1 LNKCDNDKKQGV
13 KMPKATSTAPST
25 ASGLYAD
32 PRQDWLAQY
41 SEEIIDP
48 SRPIVDPHHH
58 LWDRGGQRYL
68 IEDISADIGSG
79 HNIVAT
85 VYVEA
90 RSMYRAH
97 GPEALRPV
105 GEVEF
110 ANGAA
115 AMSASGGYGPARI
128 CAGIVGHAN
137 LLLGDGAREVLE
149 AEVAAGNGRFR
160 GIRHSSA
167 WDPDPEVAH
176 MYASRPKG
184 LLLDATFRKGFG
196 CLAPL
201 GLSFDAW
208 MFHPQIGDLTD
219 LARAFPD
226 TRIVLDHCGGP
237 VGLGRFANRREEIF
251 PLWKASIRDIAKCPN
266 VVVKLG
272 GLAMRLLGYD
282 FHQRPKPPS
291 SEDLANAWRP
301 YIETCIE
308 AFGPNRCMFESNFPP
323 DKGQCSYQ
331 VIFNAFKRL
340 AAPYSEA
347 ERTALLSKTATDV
360 YRLKL
365 G

>member
-1 LNKCDNDKKQGV
+1 MAASNTPASK
-13 KMPKATSTAPST
+13 
-25 ASGLYAD
+25 SGLYAD
-32 PRQDWLAQY
+32 PREDWLAQY
-41 SEEIIDP
+41 SEEVIDP
-48 SRPIVDPHHH
+48 KRPIVDPHHH
-58 LWDRGGQRYL
+58 LWDRGGLRYM
-68 IEDISADIGSG
+68 IEEMAQDIACG
-79 HNIVAT
+79 HNIIAT

-90 RSMYRAH
+90 RSMYRAG

-115 AMSASGGYGPARI
+115 AMSASGGYGPAAI
-128 CAGIVGHAN
+128 CAGIVGHVN
-137 LLLGDGAREVLE
+137 LLLGEGARGVLE
-149 AEVAAGNGRFR
+149 AEIAAGNGRFR

-167 WDPDPEVAH
+167 WDADANVAG
-176 MYASRPKG
+176 MYANRPKG
-184 LLLDATFRKGFG
+184 LLLDPTFRKGFA

-208 MFHPQIGDLTD
+208 LFHPQIGELTD

-226 TRIVLDHCGGP
+226 TKIALDHCGGP
-237 VGLGRFANRREEIF
+237 IGIGSYANRRDEIF
-251 PLWKASIRDIAKCPN
+251 PAWKASVQEIARCPN

-282 FHQRPKPPS
+282 FHERPLPPS
-291 SEDLANAWRP
+291 SEEAAAAWRP

-308 AFGPNRCMFESNFPP
+308 AFGPARSMFESNFPP

-331 VIFNAFKRL
+331 VIFNAFKRI

-347 ERTALLSKTATDV
+347 EKTALFSKAATEF

>member
-1 LNKCDNDKKQGV
+1 MAASN
-13 KMPKATSTAPST
+13 APASK
-25 ASGLYAD
+25 SGLYVD
-32 PRQDWLAQY
+32 PRPDWLAQRV
-41 SEEIIDP
+41 EEIIDP
-48 SRPIVDPHHH
+48 ARPIVDPHHH

-68 IEDISADIGSG
+68 IEEISSDLASG
-79 HNIVAT
+79 HNVIAT

-90 RSMYRAH
+90 RSMYRAQ
-97 GPEALRPV
+97 GPEAFRPV

-115 AMSASGGYGPARI
+115 AMSASGGYGPAAV
-128 CAGIVGHAN
+128 CAGIVGHVN
-137 LLLGDGAREVLE
+137 LLLGEAARPVLE
-149 AEVAAGNGRFR
+149 AEIAAGQGRFR

-167 WDPDPEVAH
+167 WDADADVAG
-176 MYASRPKG
+176 MYATRPKG
-184 LLLDATFRKGFG
+184 LLLDKTFRKGFA

-208 MFHPQIGDLTD
+208 LFHPQIGELTD

-237 VGLGRFANRREEIF
+237 AGIGSYANRREEVF
-251 PLWKASIRDIAKCPN
+251 AGWKSSIQEIAKCPN

-282 FHQRPKPPS
+282 FHERPLPPS
-291 SEDLANAWRP
+291 SEELAAAWRP
-301 YIETCIE
+301 TIETCIE
-308 AFGPNRCMFESNFPP
+308 AFGPGRAMFESNFPP

-331 VIFNAFKRL
+331 VIFNAFKRI
-340 AAPYSEA
+340 AASYSEA
-347 ERTALLSKTATDV
+347 EKTALFSKTASDF

-365 G
+365 D

>member
-1 LNKCDNDKKQGV
+1 MAASN
-13 KMPKATSTAPST
+13 APASK
-25 ASGLYAD
+25 SGLYAD
-32 PRQDWLAQY
+32 PREDWLAQRTEQVLD
-41 SEEIIDP
+41 ST
-48 SRPIVDPHHH
+48 RPIVDPHHH

-68 IEDISADIGSG
+68 IEEMVADIASG

-90 RSMYRAH
+90 RSMYRAG

-110 ANGAA
+110 VNGAA
-115 AMSASGGYGPARI
+115 AMSASGGYGTAAI

-137 LLLGDGAREVLE
+137 LLLGEGARAVLE
-149 AEVAAGNGRFR
+149 AEIAAGGGRFR

-167 WDPDPEVAH
+167 WDADAAVAGI
-176 MYASRPKG
+176 YATRPKG
-184 LLLDATFRKGFG
+184 LLFDTTFRKGFA
-196 CLAPL
+196 CLKPL

-208 MFHPQIGDLTD
+208 LFHPQIGDLTD

-226 TRIVLDHCGGP
+226 TKIVLDHCGGP
-237 VGLGRFANRREEIF
+237 IGIGGYANRRGEVF
-251 PLWKASIRDIAKCPN
+251 SVWKASIQAIAKCPN

-282 FHQRPKPPS
+282 FHERPMPPS
-291 SEDLANAWRP
+291 SEDAAAAWRP

-308 AFGPNRCMFESNFPP
+308 AFGPDRAMFESNFPP

-331 VIFNAFKRL
+331 VIFNAFKRI
-340 AAPYSEA
+340 AAQYSEV
-347 ERTALLSKTATDV
+347 EKTALFSKTATDF

>member
-1 LNKCDNDKKQGV
+1 
-13 KMPKATSTAPST
+13 MASTLPT
-25 ASGLYAD
+25 TKSGLYAD
-32 PRQDWLAQY
+32 PREDWLAQRT
-41 SEEIIDP
+41 EEVIDP
-48 SRPIVDPHHH
+48 ARPIIDPHHH

-68 IEDISADIGSG
+68 IEDIAADIASG
-79 HNIVAT
+79 HNVIAT

-90 RSMYRAH
+90 RSMYRAG

-115 AMSASGGYGPARI
+115 AMSASGGYGPAAI
-128 CAGIVGHAN
+128 CAGIVGHVN
-137 LLLGDGAREVLE
+137 LLLGDAARPVLE
-149 AEVAAGNGRFR
+149 AEIAAGNGRFR

-167 WDPDPEVAH
+167 WDADPNVAH
-176 MYASRPKG
+176 MYATRPKG
-184 LLLDATFRKGFG
+184 LLFDPTFRKGFA

-208 MFHPQIGDLTD
+208 LFHPQISDLAD

-226 TRIVLDHCGGP
+226 TKIVLDHCGGP
-237 VGLGRFANRREEIF
+237 VGLGVYANRREEIF
-251 PLWKASIRDIAKCPN
+251 KGWKASIAEIAKCPN
-266 VVVKLG
+266 VAVKLG

-282 FHQRPKPPS
+282 FHERPKPPS
-291 SEDLANAWRP
+291 SEEAAAAWRP

-308 AFGPNRCMFESNFPP
+308 AFGPGRAMFESNFPP

-347 ERTALLSKTATDV
+347 EKTALFSKTAADV

-365 G
+365 E